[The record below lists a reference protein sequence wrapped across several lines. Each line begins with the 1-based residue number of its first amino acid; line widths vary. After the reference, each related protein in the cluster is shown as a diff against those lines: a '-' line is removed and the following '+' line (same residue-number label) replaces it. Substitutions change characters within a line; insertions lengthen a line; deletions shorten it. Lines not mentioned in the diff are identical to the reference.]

1 MTPERREMDALV
13 IDEIR
18 RDPSLVVLE
27 HAGRAVPWAPAAVRD
42 RLSQLL
48 AIH

>member
-1 MTPERREMDALV
+1 MTPLRATR
-13 IDEIR
+13 
-18 RDPSLVVLE
+18 PVLLLLG
-27 HAGRAVPWAPAAVRD
+27 AAAVRD